1 MTPGTLLTRT
11 KQWMKTHNI
20 RVSKQLGQHYLVN
33 ERVLE
38 HIIESANLSQDDRI
52 LEIGTGNGAL
62 TQALVDHVQQVYTIE
77 KDTKLFQLLSQEL
90 ESNQRIQ
97 VIQGDAVKIE
107 WPQSDKLIAN
117 LPYSISSPVL
127 FKFFKSNI
135 PMAVL
140 MLQREFGERL
150 IATPGTKQYGR
161 LTVMATYY
169 AAVELL
175 ELVTP
180 ESFYPSPEVSSAL
193 VRIHRR
199 SQPIFA
205 VKDVNL
211 FGQITTMLFNQRRKK
226 IRTPLKSFLG
236 QHDFQQ
242 LQDKIPWLN
251 QRVEELEPGKIAEI
265 SNIIY
270 EERQV

>member
-11 KQWMKTHNI
+11 QQWLKTHNV
-20 RVSKQLGQHYLVN
+20 RVSKRLGQHFLIN

-38 HIIESANLSQDDRI
+38 RIIEVANLSLDDRI
-52 LEIGTGNGAL
+52 LEIGTGNGTL
-62 TQALVDHVQQVYTIE
+62 TQALADHVRQVYTIE
-77 KDTKLFQLLSQEL
+77 KDVKLFRILSQEL
-90 ESNQRIQ
+90 ESNQHIQ
-97 VIQGDAVKIE
+97 VIQGDAVKVE
-107 WPQSDKLIAN
+107 WPQSDKLVAN

-127 FKFFKSNI
+127 FKFFESNI
-135 PMAVL
+135 PIAVL

-150 IATPGTKQYGR
+150 TATPGTKQYGR
-161 LTVMATYY
+161 LTVMTAYY
-169 AAVELL
+169 ATVELL

-180 ESFYPSPEVSSAL
+180 ESFYPPPEVSSAL

-199 SQPIFA
+199 SQPSFV

-211 FGQITTMLFNQRRKK
+211 FGQITTVLFNQRRKK

-242 LQDKIPWLN
+242 LQEKIPWLE
-251 QRVEELEPGKIAEI
+251 QRVEELEPDKIAEI
-265 SNIIY
+265 SNIIH
-270 EERQV
+270 EERHV

>member
-11 KQWMKTHNI
+11 QQWLKTHNV
-20 RVSKQLGQHYLVN
+20 RVSKRLGQHFLVN

-38 HIIESANLSQDDRI
+38 RIIETADLSLDDRI
-52 LEIGTGNGAL
+52 LEIGTGNGTL
-62 TQALVDHVQQVYTIE
+62 TQALADHVQQVYTIE
-77 KDTKLFQLLSQEL
+77 KDMNLFRILSQEL

-117 LPYSISSPVL
+117 LPYGISSPVL
-127 FKFFKSNI
+127 FRFFESNI

-150 IATPGTKQYGR
+150 TATSGSKKYGR
-161 LTVMATYY
+161 LTVMAAYY

-180 ESFYPSPEVSSAL
+180 ESFYPPPEVSSAL
-193 VRIHRR
+193 VRIHQY
-199 SQPIFA
+199 SQPTFP
-205 VKDVNL
+205 VKDVSL
-211 FGQITTMLFNQRRKK
+211 FGQITTVLFNQRRKK

-236 QHDFQQ
+236 KHDFQQ
-242 LQDKIPWLN
+242 IQAKIPWLDK
-251 QRVEELEPGKIAEI
+251 RAEELDPEQIAEV

-270 EERQV
+270 EAQQK

>member
-11 KQWMKTHNI
+11 KQWLKTHNV

-52 LEIGTGNGAL
+52 LEIGTGTGAL

-77 KDTKLFQLLSQEL
+77 KDTKLFRLLSQEL

-211 FGQITTMLFNQRRKK
+211 FGQITTVLFNQRRKK

>member
-1 MTPGTLLTRT
+1 MTPGALLTRT
-11 KQWMKTHNI
+11 KQWLKTHNI
-20 RVSKQLGQHYLVN
+20 RVSKRLGQHFLVN

-38 HIIESANLSQDDRI
+38 RIIETANLSLDDRI
-52 LEIGTGNGAL
+52 LEIGTGNGTL

-77 KDTKLFQLLSQEL
+77 KDMKLFRILSQEL

-211 FGQITTMLFNQRRKK
+211 FGQITTVLFNQRRKK

-251 QRVEELEPGKIAEI
+251 QRVEELEPDKIAEI